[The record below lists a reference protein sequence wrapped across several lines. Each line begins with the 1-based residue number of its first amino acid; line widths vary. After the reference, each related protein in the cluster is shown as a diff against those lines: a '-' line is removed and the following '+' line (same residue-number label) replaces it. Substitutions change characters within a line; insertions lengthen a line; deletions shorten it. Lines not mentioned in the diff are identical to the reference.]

1 MNNVGS
7 PPFRTEWIQNFP
19 IFWIRFCFKT
29 HWSTTNHFRSE
40 CRSNLKWSKMAATE
54 SISDSLESMEVILRY
69 FRLRRSS
76 GISFDFL
83 SSSRPTVV
91 FILRFRIVLW
101 IADTFD
107 LRTLRFR
114 ERISFKMPFR
124 AFTVKYGQRE
134 QSQTQWKRTYFQR
147 ETLWEQITWKMAKRE
162 RVCVP

>member
-1 MNNVGS
+1 
-7 PPFRTEWIQNFP
+7 
-19 IFWIRFCFKT
+19 
-29 HWSTTNHFRSE
+29 
-40 CRSNLKWSKMAATE
+40 MAATE

-134 QSQTQWKRTYFQR
+134 LSQTQWKRTYFLS
-147 ETLWEQITWKMAKRE
+147 ETLWEHINGVLFDFAAYSMENGKERE
-162 RVCVP
+162 CIQCIDSLSQLLTVSDLHSVLKALAVQRD